1 MTNLINGSS
10 SAGMGGTGPNGHDYQ
25 APTVLPPTQVGVTPE
40 RSVGK
45 QEHAELIA
53 HIDPTVPRPLS
64 DRIIASITLMN
75 LSAPVAIVVIAL
87 LTFLSWVAAYFLG
100 GGTNVAP
107 HWFYVPV
114 FLAGLRFGPFGALV
128 IAAISTFVAGP
139 LLPADVATRTPQA
152 LSDWVSRGIF
162 FIVIGQFVTLLFG
175 GVRRMSRREIHLQTK
190 VELSVTELQD
200 REARFSA
207 LVENSSDLVTIVDRD
222 GLILFHSPSVVR
234 ALGWDED
241 STDGTS
247 FVAALHDSDQQRWR
261 AIVDLM
267 VEDSD
272 GEMVAEWQVRHADG
286 SWRFLQSVITNL
298 IHVPSVGGLVLN
310 SRDIT
315 DQKALEDQLRHQA
328 FHDQLTGLA
337 NRALFAEHLDQA
349 LRRQSRMGGELA
361 ILFIDLDEF
370 KTVNDLHGH
379 ALGDELLKQA
389 AERLTTTLR
398 DADAIARMGGDEF
411 AALFEGVAFGHD
423 ARAAAER
430 VIESFARPFLFESTE
445 VFVTASMGMALNDSG
460 TESAEDLIRNAD
472 LAMYAA
478 KTANKGRYEVFS
490 TNMHSTILDRMQ
502 MELDLRHALDRGE
515 FAAYYQP
522 IVALPSRTIVGAE
535 ALIRWNHPQH
545 GLVMP
550 GEFIGIAESS
560 GIIVQIGAWM
570 LHQACKEFEVLT
582 RGVAGGKNLGLS
594 VNLSTRQLSDPL
606 LIDTVRQA
614 LANSGLE
621 ARRLTLEITES
632 AIMVDVP
639 NALRVLAELRSFGVK
654 IAIDDFGT
662 GYSSLSLLSEIP
674 VDTIKVDRS
683 FVTDVATRSE
693 PGRLIRAI
701 QALASDFGLR
711 TVAEG
716 VEELDQLE
724 AIEGLECQGAQG
736 FYFARPQP
744 APQLAE
750 LLERVTSFSV
760 VVT

>member
-1 MTNLINGSS
+1 
-10 SAGMGGTGPNGHDYQ
+10 MGIVGTQEY
-25 APTVLPPTQVGVTPE
+25 AE
-40 RSVGK
+40 RMPRG
-45 QEHAELIA
+45 
-53 HIDPTVPRPLS
+53 DPKVSRPLS
-64 DRIIASITLMN
+64 DRIISSITLMN
-75 LSAPVAIVVIAL
+75 LSAPMALVVIAL
-87 LTFLSWVAAYFLG
+87 LTALSWVAAYFLG

-107 HWFYVPV
+107 HWFYIPV
-114 FLAGLRFGPFGALV
+114 FLAGLRFGPFGALTTAV
-128 IAAISTFVAGP
+128 ISTFVAGP
-139 LLPADVATRTPQA
+139 LLPADIATHTPQA

-162 FIVIGQFVTLLFG
+162 FVVIGQFVTQLFG
-175 GVRRMSRREIHLQTK
+175 GVRRMSVREVHLQTK
-190 VELSVTELQD
+190 VELGTTELQA

-222 GLILFHSPSVVR
+222 GTILFQSPSVVR
-234 ALGWDED
+234 VLGWDAEWTEG
-241 STDGTS
+241 SS

-261 AIVDLM
+261 TIVDFL

-286 SWRFLQSVITNL
+286 SWRFLQSIVTNL
-298 IHVPSVGGLVLN
+298 IHEPSIGGLVLN

-315 DQKALEDQLRHQA
+315 DQKTLEDQLRHQA

-349 LRRQSRMGGELA
+349 LRRQSRMGGGLA
-361 ILFIDLDEF
+361 VLFIDLDEF

-379 ALGDELLKQA
+379 TLGDELLKQA
-389 AERLTTTLR
+389 AERLRTTLR
-398 DADAIARMGGDEF
+398 TADAIARMGGDEF
-411 AALFEGVAFGHD
+411 AALFEGVGLGLD
-423 ARAAAER
+423 ASAAAER
-430 VIESFARPFLFESTE
+430 VIESFAQPFLIESSE

-502 MELDLRHALDRGE
+502 MEVDLRHALDQSE
-515 FAAYYQP
+515 FEAYYQP
-522 IVALPSRTIVGAE
+522 IVTLPLGTIVGVE
-535 ALIRWNHPQH
+535 ALIRWNHPQR

-550 GEFIGIAESS
+550 GEFIGVAESS
-560 GIIVQIGAWM
+560 GIIVQIGAWI
-570 LHQACKEFEVLT
+570 LHHACQEFEVLT
-582 RGVAGGKNLGLS
+582 RGVAGGQNLGLS

-606 LIDTVRQA
+606 LIDTVRGA
-614 LANSGLE
+614 LANSGLN

-632 AIMVDVP
+632 AIMEDVP
-639 NALRVLAELRSFGVK
+639 NTFRVLTELRSFGVK

-674 VDTIKVDRS
+674 VDTLKIDQS
-683 FVTDVATRSE
+683 FVTSVAKRPE

-701 QALASDFGLR
+701 QLLASDFGLR

-724 AIEGLECQGAQG
+724 ALEGLGCQAAQG

-744 APQLAE
+744 ALQLAE
-750 LLERVTSFSV
+750 LLERDTSNSV
-760 VVT
+760 VPTP